1 MDTMLVARSG
11 MGSPLPLRRRS
22 CAQRPTLDVEVA
34 PDELP
39 SSYSP
44 REYIGIAL
52 NAAAADFTYVT
63 VTYSGTGHGANATVD
78 RSVIFG
84 QTLRVTNP

>member
-1 MDTMLVARSG
+1 MRVARSG

-22 CAQRPTLDVEVA
+22 RAQRPALDVDFASGEF
-34 PDELP
+34 P
-39 SSYSP
+39 SSYSQ

-52 NAAAADFTYVT
+52 NDTAKGFTYVT
-63 VTYSGTGHGANATVD
+63 ASYSGTAHGANTTVD

-84 QTLRVTNP
+84 QTIRVTNP